1 MKLIQKFEVYPFNT
15 LGYPFNTLDIKDNKW
30 IIERLIR
37 LKVIY
42 HACVRWYNNG
52 GKMINGHNYK
62 KNYFMPQGSGRK

>member
-1 MKLIQKFEVYPFNT
+1 MKLIPKFEVYPFNT
-15 LGYPFNTLDIKDNKW
+15 LGIKDNKW

-62 KNYFMPQGSGRK
+62 KNYFMLHGSGRKYGA